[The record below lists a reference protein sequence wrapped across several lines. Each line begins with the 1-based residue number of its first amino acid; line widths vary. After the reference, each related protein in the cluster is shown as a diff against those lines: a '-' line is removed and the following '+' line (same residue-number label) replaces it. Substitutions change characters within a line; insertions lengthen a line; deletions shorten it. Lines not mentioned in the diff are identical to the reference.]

1 MDPIESQDDSPM
13 NLHPPCDGLAMW
25 DAEAQD
31 DARAGLAEIRP
42 DQNER
47 LLIPFTTSM
56 VRVILHYLSFASL
69 RGFVLCHGPDCLLCR
84 VGRQQTVR
92 DLLPVYDVVDKAVG
106 VLAIG
111 PNQRL
116 QALRPG
122 IAPVLRRVAKGEGP
136 LLMTVRREGYKY
148 LVGAEPL
155 PAGADDG
162 RAVIADFIRR
172 FEAGEVEL
180 NGTFRRL
187 DNDDIAAIDEIKI
200 LMSAKGIQS

>member
-1 MDPIESQDDSPM
+1 MDPIESQDNNPM

-31 DARAGLAEIRP
+31 DVNVGLVEVRP

-56 VRVILHYLSFASL
+56 VRATLHYLNFASL
-69 RGFVLCHGPDCLLCR
+69 RGFVLCNGPDCLLCR
-84 VGRQQTVR
+84 VGRQQDLR
-92 DLLPVYDVVDKAVG
+92 DLLPVYDVVDRAVG

-111 PNQRL
+111 PNQRG
-116 QALRPG
+116 QALRPC

-136 LLMTVRREGYKY
+136 LLMTLRRDGYKY
-148 LVGAEPL
+148 FVGAEPL

-162 RAVIADFIRR
+162 RAVIADFLRR
-172 FEAGEVEL
+172 FEAGDVEMT
-180 NGTFRRL
+180 GTFRRL
-187 DNDDIAAIDEIKI
+187 DNDEIAAIDEIKI
-200 LMSAKGIQS
+200 LMSAKGIKP